1 MGKHAADRVHGFS
14 NPNGLA
20 LLRRQDPNGGGD
32 RPQGFT
38 TLHYVLRIYGSLK
51 AIPLRGMLG

>member
-20 LLRRQDPNGGGD
+20 LLRRQHRNGGDD

-38 TLHYVLRIYGSLK
+38 TLRYVLRIYGSLK
-51 AIPLRGMLG
+51 AIPLGGMLG